1 MITQKILACMRN
13 EGITSKF
20 LFIFLSLIASLFVC
34 YGILA
39 LYSYSLPENGSG
51 TFAILFMVGSA
62 SYTIGNVLGFLFGIP
77 KTIQSQRDSVSMKK
91 DTTYQVN
98 TSLEQISDWLTKMIV
113 GAGLVEFKNIAAFI
127 RDISKE
133 ISSGIGPG
141 NAQPIIISSIICFM
155 ILGFFV
161 TYLSTRL
168 YIANALAAANAELQE
183 NSEKDTEELA

>member
-1 MITQKILACMRN
+1 MLTQKILSCLKN

-34 YGILA
+34 YGMLA
-39 LYSYSLPENGSG
+39 LYSYSLSDNGSV
-51 TFAILFMVGSA
+51 TFAILFMVASS

-77 KTIQSQRDSVSMKK
+77 KTIQSQRDSVSMEK

-113 GAGLVEFKNIAAFI
+113 GAGLVEFKNIVTFI

-133 ISSGIGPG
+133 ISSGIGTD

-155 ILGFFV
+155 IIGFFV

-168 YIANALAAANAELQE
+168 YIANALADAHNELQE
-183 NSEKDTEELA
+183 NSEKDTITTD